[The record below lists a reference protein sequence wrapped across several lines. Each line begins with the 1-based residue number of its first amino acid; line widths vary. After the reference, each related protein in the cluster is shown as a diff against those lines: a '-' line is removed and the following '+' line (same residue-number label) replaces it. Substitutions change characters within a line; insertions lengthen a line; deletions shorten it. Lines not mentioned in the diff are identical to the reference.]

1 MSASRLLDE
10 KTNKETI
17 KAWAIIGAILD
28 RGNDA
33 IIRKKESGF
42 LIIEEKKK
50 QYIAPPTDRGRG
62 RTVGVNYRGF
72 LGG

>member
-1 MSASRLLDE
+1 MDE
-10 KTNKETI
+10 T
-17 KAWAIIGAILD
+17 AWAIIKAILD

-50 QYIAPPTDRGRG
+50 TVYRSSDR
-62 RTVGVNYRGF
+62 
-72 LGG
+72 

>member
-33 IIRKKESGF
+33 IILKKESGF

-50 QYIAPPTDRGRG
+50 TVYRSPDR
-62 RTVGVNYRGF
+62 
-72 LGG
+72 

>member
-1 MSASRLLDE
+1 MDE
-10 KTNKETI
+10 KAWSII
-17 KAWAIIGAILD
+17 KAILD

-50 QYIAPPTDRGRG
+50 TVYRSSDR
-62 RTVGVNYRGF
+62 
-72 LGG
+72 

>member
-1 MSASRLLDE
+1 MDE
-10 KTNKETI
+10 
-17 KAWAIIGAILD
+17 KAWAIIKAILD

-50 QYIAPPTDRGRG
+50 
-62 RTVGVNYRGF
+62 TVLSFLIGIVFMYVNHV
-72 LGG
+72 LS

>member
-1 MSASRLLDE
+1 MDGASNKHLQLQNVKINMDE
-10 KTNKETI
+10 
-17 KAWAIIGAILD
+17 KAWAIIKAILD

-50 QYIAPPTDRGRG
+50 TVYRSPDR
-62 RTVGVNYRGF
+62 
-72 LGG
+72 